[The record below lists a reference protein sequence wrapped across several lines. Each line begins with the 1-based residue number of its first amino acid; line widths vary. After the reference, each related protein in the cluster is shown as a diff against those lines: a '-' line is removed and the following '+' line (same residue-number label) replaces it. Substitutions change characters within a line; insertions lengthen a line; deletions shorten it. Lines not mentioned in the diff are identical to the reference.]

1 MNIADFLVNYVKEIS
16 FDKQS
21 NGYDLNMPFRLFN
34 DEVTIT
40 LHIQE
45 NPAGYYDIDDKGNT
59 FRYLENLDVDI
70 KDYRDRVEII
80 CSMFSLKIEDK
91 VVKGVIGYGTN
102 QLYKQLHNFL
112 QGISHLSTIKYFD

>member
-91 VVKGVIGYGTN
+91 Y
-102 QLYKQLHNFL
+102 
-112 QGISHLSTIKYFD
+112 